1 MNLRNAVVRSVR
13 TAAQALAAG
22 LGTIGIASVADLPIA
37 GELALVMVVNAGLAG
52 LISLLQNISEDA
64 SGVSVPKG

>member
-1 MNLRNAVVRSVR
+1 MDLRNALVRSVR

-52 LISLLQNISEDA
+52 AISFLQNLAENSTGAPI
-64 SGVSVPKG
+64 PKG